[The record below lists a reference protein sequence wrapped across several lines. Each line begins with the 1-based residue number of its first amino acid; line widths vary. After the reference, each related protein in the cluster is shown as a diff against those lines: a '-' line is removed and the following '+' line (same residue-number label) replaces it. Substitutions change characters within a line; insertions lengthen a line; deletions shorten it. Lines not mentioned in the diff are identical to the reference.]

1 MIYKDKRLLSRLLKI
16 ISNKERKIQMLE
28 KELEAYKELAAEGEL
43 NFYFAKED
51 GEYHIELYN
60 LNENFGEFSRD
71 VILTKKALQKELEK
85 ETDFKG
91 KIFKRTKESTIYDNI
106 DYIIKNNMLINM
118 KDCFLEGIDTDI
130 LENKCG
136 ADKEYEVITTIK
148 GEDFIIFKDK
158 Y

>member
-16 ISNKERKIQMLE
+16 ISNKEKKIQMLK

-71 VILTKKALQKELEK
+71 VILTRRALQKELEK
-85 ETDFKG
+85 EKNFKG

-106 DYIIKNNMLINM
+106 DYIIKNNMFVNM
-118 KDCFLEGIDTDI
+118 KDCFLEGIDTSI
-130 LENKCG
+130 LEKVCG

-148 GEDFIIFKDK
+148 GESFIIFKDK

>member
-16 ISNKERKIQMLE
+16 ISNKEKKIQMLK

-60 LNENFGEFSRD
+60 LDENLGEFSRD

-118 KDCFLEGIDTDI
+118 KDCFLEGIDTSV
-130 LENKCG
+130 LESKCG
-136 ADKEYEVITTIK
+136 ANKEFEVITTTI
-148 GEDFIIFKDK
+148 GESFIIFKDK
-158 Y
+158 C